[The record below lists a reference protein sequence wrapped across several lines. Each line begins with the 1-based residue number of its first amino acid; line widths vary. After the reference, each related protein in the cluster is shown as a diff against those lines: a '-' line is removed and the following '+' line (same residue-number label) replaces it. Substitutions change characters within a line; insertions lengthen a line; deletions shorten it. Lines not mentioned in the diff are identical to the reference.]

1 MSIAGTWKALSDPTR
16 RDIIELL
23 KSGKMSAGDISAHF
37 NSSNATIS
45 HHLSILKQADLIRD
59 EKDGKYIYYDLNTSV
74 IDEMIGWFTSLS
86 KGEENEE

>member
-45 HHLSILKQADLIRD
+45 HHLSILKQADLIHD

-86 KGEENEE
+86 KGEENE

>member
-45 HHLSILKQADLIRD
+45 HHLSILKQADLIHD

-86 KGEENEE
+86 KGEENEK

>member
-37 NSSNATIS
+37 N
-45 HHLSILKQADLIRD
+45 
-59 EKDGKYIYYDLNTSV
+59 
-74 IDEMIGWFTSLS
+74 
-86 KGEENEE
+86 